1 MKRIIY
7 LFFSAAAIGLFC
19 VSPAFAAEATDDILS
34 AFRKYKELRI
44 TQTVPSVIEISFG
57 EYLERFDFAVVDI
70 SGNSP
75 VPYYFRREIFSNKI
89 PVSAAANI
97 SQLMASRMTDENT
110 RTYAE
115 FNLTGGDVG
124 VAEIVLRSQKPIVS
138 SSLNFLL
145 DDHVAMP
152 NFVEIRARMET
163 GAQKIVVA
171 NSRVGGRVID
181 FPRTVSDE
189 WHVAFRFSQPLRIS
203 EISLAQENAVKTSSN
218 ILRFL
223 SQPGSTYRIYFD
235 ADRSVKLTLGEAG
248 NLASNEEVV
257 RIPELFTILNPIYK
271 IADIDNDGL
280 PDIAD
285 NCVSIAN
292 SDQTD
297 ENNNGKGD
305 ACDDFDRDGP
315 INSLDN
321 CPNLPNYDQ
330 KDADGDKIGDVC
342 DKEESRITE
351 QYPWIPW
358 VGIGFAGVVLIILFA
373 FTAMTPKKTID

>member
-1 MKRIIY
+1 M
-7 LFFSAAAIGLFC
+7 
-19 VSPAFAAEATDDILS
+19 
-34 AFRKYKELRI
+34 
-44 TQTVPSVIEISFG
+44 
-57 EYLERFDFAVVDI
+57 
-70 SGNSP
+70 
-75 VPYYFRREIFSNKI
+75 
-89 PVSAAANI
+89 
-97 SQLMASRMTDENT
+97 
-110 RTYAE
+110 
-115 FNLTGGDVG
+115 
-124 VAEIVLRSQKPIVS
+124 
-138 SSLNFLL
+138 
-145 DDHVAMP
+145 
-152 NFVEIRARMET
+152 
-163 GAQKIVVA
+163 
-171 NSRVGGRVID
+171 
-181 FPRTVSDE
+181 
-189 WHVAFRFSQPLRIS
+189 
-203 EISLAQENAVKTSSN
+203 
-218 ILRFL
+218 
-223 SQPGSTYRIYFD
+223 
-235 ADRSVKLTLGEAG
+235 TLGEAG